1 MSNIG
6 NEALIQKLFPEN
18 PMEQN
23 IRPVVKKYVDRV
35 SSGKQLVLK
44 NTVGDTPFN
53 SLNVYGRSRQKTTT
67 GAQLYDVSAVE
78 KSVYISIDADGWI
91 TVSCD
96 NTENESIKYIGVVV
110 APSELIATSTTYTLV
125 CEIRELSNINL
136 VACSAYEGVL
146 KGQFA
151 DGVVPKTT
159 GTTIS
164 KITTRDDFEDC
175 ATMLRTV
182 LDIAAGD
189 VGKAVFRLSVLAD
202 TSVTA
207 NTFVYEP
214 FTGGMASPNPQYPQE
229 IKSVG
234 DSGNIGLEV
243 YGANL
248 FDYENHLK
256 SKAGLNTTVTEDHGL
271 HVVGNIG
278 DYFSVTWQKKKLP
291 AGDYT
296 IRPSN
301 LGTIDTAVYG
311 QLNYSMD
318 GAVVYNT
325 KNTTLDE
332 AALCTLSVT
341 AKPNIEVDKTV
352 YPIINAGT
360 TPLNFEQ
367 YKGMQSFSAPTPNG
381 LPGIPVDKAEL
392 ATCTDSDGQ
401 MWCCDEID
409 YERGVYVQ
417 RVKRK
422 IIDEIPSVD
431 NGFLSGG
438 AVVHISIGD
447 IKSNDDAVL
456 VMTNRAI
463 GASFN
468 NRVESTMKTTHRV
481 YVYNKAIQLRY
492 PVINGEVTLEQAQE
506 DFLGTEVLYILEDPI
521 ETPISDETMD
531 EFYSLNAHDGITT
544 ILNMDGNGESAHL
557 QIGYK
562 VPLPKRSKNSALRMW
577 FREYPII

>member
-311 QLNYSMD
+311 QLSYSMD

-417 RVKRK
+417 RVEKLKLTSDRTYGLGEIQGTMRAWTQCGSRK
-422 IIDEIPSVD
+422 
-431 NGFLSGG
+431 GSG
-438 AVVHISIGD
+438 
-447 IKSNDDAVL
+447 
-456 VMTNRAI
+456 RA
-463 GASFN
+463 
-468 NRVESTMKTTHRV
+468 
-481 YVYNKAIQLRY
+481 
-492 PVINGEVTLEQAQE
+492 PVISNRFLFDFSAETTGTVFSTDGHVYIYPPETVTTVEELKEWLDE
-506 DFLGTEVLYILEDPI
+506 NETEVLYILEDQI